1 MIMNSSNYPQ
11 WFYSFFSEENEISF
25 DKPNKN
31 MLLNSISPLFLKA
44 TDNLN
49 THYPFFLASYSN
61 SNLYFYGFADSKKDL
76 LELKNSLHFA
86 LGTSHSSVTRV
97 INSPELNFEKEAID
111 NFRDGILK
119 FEFNFSNSSE
129 KNQSSIN
136 YVVTTLGQV
145 QKRFEYRPVF
155 NIKSKRPVGRILRD
169 FFISLKQKDLCLV
182 DEYKEELR
190 SAQGL
195 SHRNLVGIE
204 LQTFAAKE
212 EWEKVLQHPS
222 FSDYVNGIIPSK
234 IYLVIIDALSKT
246 CKLNLE
252 NLSDFDFGDLLTK
265 LDPYAH
271 LLINKASLPMNKFS
285 EPQWKSWIIFNLA
298 LGRKDL
304 GSILPDFIDKKWFD
318 VTYQQLKASRIEME
332 VREGF
337 SSELKTLI
345 KNDKTLEA
353 ATKLLEYSNNS
364 PSLEI
369 PEIVDWLNE
378 LPSRV
383 IKQVK
388 SIGPLRQKWNQ
399 LEDFIFDA
407 EPVEQLSDDNNQE
420 EISAQVTWDAWFGNY
435 TEISTDVLLE
445 SDESGF
451 DIKHITE
458 SIKKS
463 SNAEKIR
470 DITPTLME
478 WIQNK
483 NKKTNAAFWLSLI
496 EIISIDDQTSSGTI
510 LLLKE
515 LIFKLLE
522 VPHSY
527 DEYNEALSGFEL
539 GIEAELSNRSLPH
552 IVEFIERLHDFSIKD
567 PNKLT
572 YEIWPKVR
580 AFAERNW
587 VDLEIEQIS
596 VLLWLEKKLSFDTP
610 ILTSL
615 EQNDSQQ
622 QFVPESSLKGLKVA
636 ISTLTEK
643 AGLRA
648 AEILKIQFEGIE
660 VILNHDKVATD
671 KLTNLAK
678 TADYFI
684 FCNKSAAHQAYYA
697 VKDIT
702 KKIIY
707 VDGKGTSSIVRAFIE
722 QIQK

>member
-1 MIMNSSNYPQ
+1 MNSSNYPQ
-11 WFYSFFSEENEISF
+11 WFYSFFSAENEISF
-25 DKPNKN
+25 DKPNTHGI
-31 MLLNSISPLFLKA
+31 LNSISPLFLKA

-61 SNLYFYGFADSKKDL
+61 SKLYFYGFAHSKKDL

-86 LGTSHSSVTRV
+86 LGTSHTSATRV
-97 INSPELNFEKEAID
+97 INSPELNFEEEAID
-111 NFRDGILK
+111 NFIDGILK
-119 FEFNFSNSSE
+119 FEFNFSNNNA

-145 QKRFEYRPVF
+145 QKRFEHRPVF

-169 FFISLKQKDLCLV
+169 FFISLDQKEHYLI

-195 SHRNLVGIE
+195 SHRNFVGIE

-212 EWEKVLQHPS
+212 EWEKVFQHPS

-234 IYLVIIDALSKT
+234 IYLVIIEALAKS
-246 CKLNLE
+246 CELDLG
-252 NLSDFDFGDLLTK
+252 NLSDFNFENLLTK
-265 LDPYAH
+265 LDPYAP
-271 LLINKASLPMNKFS
+271 LLINKASLPKNQSF
-285 EPQWKSWIIFNLA
+285 EPQWKSWIIFNLV
-298 LGRKDL
+298 L
-304 GSILPDFIDKKWFD
+304 GSKNLSSNLPDFIDKEWFD
-318 VTYQQLKASRIEME
+318 VTYQQIKASRIEME

-353 ATKLLEYSNNS
+353 ATKLLKYSNNA

-378 LPSRV
+378 LPAKV
-383 IKQVK
+383 TKQVK

-407 EPVEQLSDDNNQE
+407 GPVEQITDDSKQE
-420 EISAQVTWDAWFGNY
+420 EISAQVTWDAWFSSH

-458 SIKKS
+458 NIKKS

-522 VPHSY
+522 VPHSS
-527 DEYNEALSGFEL
+527 DEYNEALCGFEL
-539 GIEAELSNRSLPH
+539 GIEAELSIRSLPH
-552 IVEFIERLHDFSIKD
+552 IVEFLERLHDFSIKD
-567 PNKLT
+567 ENKLT
-572 YEIWPKVR
+572 FEIWPKVR
-580 AFAERNW
+580 GFAERNW
-587 VDLEIEQIS
+587 VDIDIDQIS
-596 VLLWLEKKLSFDTP
+596 VLLWLEKRLSADTQ
-610 ILTSL
+610 I
-615 EQNDSQQ
+615 
-622 QFVPESSLKGLKVA
+622 LKGLEPTNSHKELAGKRELKGIKVA

-643 AGLRA
+643 AGIRA
-648 AEILKIQFEGIE
+648 AEILRSQFEGVE
-660 VILNHDKVATD
+660 FILNHDKVATD

-678 TADYFI
+678 TSDYFI

-702 KKIIY
+702 KNIIY
-707 VDGKGTSSIVRAFIE
+707 VDGKGSSSIVRAFLKGI
-722 QIQK
+722 IT